1 MTSTSGTRGIRNRN
15 PGNLDHSAAN
25 NWVGELPF
33 DAEIEKRFCRFDRA
47 ENGIRALCK
56 TLLSYQRKHGLK
68 TVAGIIKRWAPASE
82 NDTASYIRAVE
93 QLTGTRPGADIDLS
107 QRSVMKGFAR
117 AIIHHENAGYEYPPE
132 VLDEG
137 VRLGLL

>member
-1 MTSTSGTRGIRNRN
+1 MASTSGTRGIRNRN
-15 PGNLDHSAAN
+15 PGNLDHTEAN
-25 NWVGELPF
+25 KWVGELPV
-33 DAEIEKRFCRFDRA
+33 DPQIEKRFCRFDSP

-68 TVAGIIKRWAPASE
+68 NVSGIIKRWAPATE

-93 QLTGTRPGADIDLS
+93 ALTGTRPGMDIDLG
-107 QRSVMKGFAR
+107 QRSIMKAFAR
-117 AIIHHENAGYEYPPE
+117 AIIHHENAGYEYPAE

-137 VRLGLL
+137 VRRALS